1 MAAMQAYLRFVWPIL
16 LLAGA
21 AMGAKAAADP
31 ILDLAERH
39 VRQQTQGLPGK
50 VDIRMGRLDI
60 QRQLPP
66 CSAHEAFTPP
76 GARLWGKTSIGVR
89 CLGPSTWSILV
100 PVDISVTTTYVT
112 TARPLPAGH
121 VLQADDLVTISGDL
135 ASQPTGIITDA
146 ANAIGKTLKNP
157 LAAGQSV
164 RGDQLLAPWVI
175 RQGQSVRLISAGT
188 GFSVSSE
195 GKALNNAAAGQVA
208 QIRLPT
214 GQVVSAIAR
223 PDGHAEVSF

>member
-1 MAAMQAYLRFVWPIL
+1 MAAMPAFLRFFGPIFF
-16 LLAGA
+16 LASVA
-21 AMGAKAAADP
+21 TSAKAASDP
-31 ILDLAERH
+31 IVDLAERY
-39 VRQQTQGLPGK
+39 VRQQTLGLPGK
-50 VDIRMGRLDI
+50 VDIRMGRLEI
-60 QRQLPP
+60 QRQLPA

-76 GARLWGKTSIGVR
+76 GARLWGKTSVGVR
-89 CLGPSTWSILV
+89 CLGPSTWSILL
-100 PVDISVTTTYVT
+100 PVDISVTTTYIT
-112 TARPLPAGH
+112 TTRPLPAGH
-121 VLQADDLVTISGDL
+121 VLQADDLVSISGDL
-135 ASQPTGIITDA
+135 GNQPTGIITDA

-175 RQGQSVRLISAGT
+175 RQGQSVRLISQGT
-188 GFSVSSE
+188 GFAVSNE
-195 GKALNNAAAGQVA
+195 GKALNNAAVGQVA